1 MPLSLKA
8 ARVNCNLTQEEA
20 AKKIGVTPKM
30 LSDWENAKS
39 FPSVKRLPAILS
51 TYGVGYDDLIFL
63 PRESTLS
70 VSSEGAQEE
79 CTEEEKLEEETEW
92 KSQ

>member
-20 AKKIGVTPKM
+20 AKMIGVTPKM

-39 FPSVKRLPAILS
+39 FPSVKRLPAILKA
-51 TYGVGYDDLIFL
+51 YNVGYDDIIFL
-63 PRESTLS
+63 PDDYTLS
-70 VSSEGAQEE
+70 VNQN
-79 CTEEEKLEEETEW
+79 EKNEEET
-92 KSQ
+92 

>member
-20 AKKIGVTPKM
+20 AKMIGVTPKM

-39 FPSVKRLPAILS
+39 FPSVKRLPAILK
-51 TYGVGYDDLIFL
+51 TYNVGYDDIIFL
-63 PRESTLS
+63 PDYYALS
-70 VSSEGAQEE
+70 VNRD
-79 CTEEEKLEEETEW
+79 EKNEEET
-92 KSQ
+92 

>member
-20 AKKIGVTPKM
+20 ARIIGVSPKM

-39 FPSVKRLPAILS
+39 FPSVKRLPAILRA
-51 TYGVGYDDLIFL
+51 YNVGYDDLIFL
-63 PRESTLS
+63 PDDYTLS
-70 VSSEGAQEE
+70 V
-79 CTEEEKLEEETEW
+79 TRDETE
-92 KSQ
+92 QE

>member
-20 AKKIGVTPKM
+20 AKRIGVTPKM

-39 FPSVKRLPAILS
+39 FPSVKRLPIILKV
-51 TYGVGYDDLIFL
+51 YNVGYDDLIFL
-63 PRESTLS
+63 PDSYALS
-70 VSSEGAQEE
+70 VTDDEP
-79 CTEEEKLEEETEW
+79 EKED
-92 KSQ
+92 

>member
-1 MPLSLKA
+1 MKLPLSLKA

-39 FPSVKRLPAILS
+39 FPSVKRLPAILRA
-51 TYGVGYDDLIFL
+51 YNVGYDDIVFL
-63 PRESTLS
+63 PEDYALS
-70 VSSEGAQEE
+70 VNQRG
-79 CTEEEKLEEETEW
+79 KNEEET
-92 KSQ
+92 